1 MRRVEIVAQDPS
13 VRRNGEIVTAW
24 ITIPYED
31 LELGPMGYA
40 VHVVDYDASS
50 QTMYSPAEMGAG
62 RGDRGAAVEPDP
74 RRSRRSMP
82 GTPTRS

>member
-1 MRRVEIVAQDPS
+1 MGTTVMRRVEIVAQDPS

-50 QTMYSPAEMGAG
+50 QTM
-62 RGDRGAAVEPDP
+62 
-74 RRSRRSMP
+74 
-82 GTPTRS
+82 